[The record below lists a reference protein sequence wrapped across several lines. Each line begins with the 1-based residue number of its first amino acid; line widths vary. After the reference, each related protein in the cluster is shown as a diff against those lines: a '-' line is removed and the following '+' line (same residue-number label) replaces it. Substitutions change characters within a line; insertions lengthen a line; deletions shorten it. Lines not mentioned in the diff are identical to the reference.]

1 MKSLEHEG
9 ETAGGVWILE
19 NPEVGVNENLGDSDD
34 DERYAHWVDAEKAEK
49 AKITGGKVIALC
61 GKVWTPTRD
70 PDNYPICPRCQ
81 ELYEKMNKGT
91 FWF

>member
-1 MKSLEHEG
+1 VNNFEYED
-9 ETAGGVWILE
+9 ETAGGVRVLE
-19 NPEVGVNENLGDSDD
+19 NPEIDANTNNGDNSD
-34 DERYAHWVDAEKAEK
+34 DERYAHWVDMRKAEK

-61 GKVWTPTRD
+61 GKVWTPTRN

-81 ELYEKMNKGT
+81 ELYEKMNEGT